1 MQQEIYYLY
10 EIPGIKIGVT
20 QDLIK
25 RQKQH
30 KDKGT
35 LILLGEYTDIFEVSD
50 IELKLQ
56 AEKGYPVD
64 QDPYWYVVLKK
75 LPLAQAPDAIRKRVA
90 SHDYKKSRPKAIAN
104 TDWKKVGETWK
115 SNPKNYETLIN
126 SRKKI
131 DWKAFGEKIRK
142 SRIGKKWTDKIKQKQ
157 SESSTKY
164 RVEQYTLEGK
174 YIKTWRNRKEA
185 VDAGFKGDIGLCCRG
200 KSKSAGGFIWK
211 YRAK

>member
-25 RQKQH
+25 RQKQQ

-64 QDPYWYVVLKK
+64 QDPY
-75 LPLAQAPDAIRKRVA
+75 
-90 SHDYKKSRPKAIAN
+90 
-104 TDWKKVGETWK
+104 
-115 SNPKNYETLIN
+115 
-126 SRKKI
+126 
-131 DWKAFGEKIRK
+131 
-142 SRIGKKWTDKIKQKQ
+142 
-157 SESSTKY
+157 
-164 RVEQYTLEGK
+164 
-174 YIKTWRNRKEA
+174 
-185 VDAGFKGDIGLCCRG
+185 CM
-200 KSKSAGGFIWK
+200 
-211 YRAK
+211 